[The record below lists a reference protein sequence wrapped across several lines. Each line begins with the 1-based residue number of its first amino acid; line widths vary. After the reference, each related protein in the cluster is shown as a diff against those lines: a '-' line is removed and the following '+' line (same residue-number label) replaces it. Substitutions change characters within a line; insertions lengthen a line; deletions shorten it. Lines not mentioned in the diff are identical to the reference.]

1 MCTVPELEK
10 LNEEYLDYQAL
21 TCDSIPQTVWDSALC
36 YEADESERTSFYR
49 MDITRGYLSEL
60 EIPGMNTK
68 RFCML
73 VKVAKVVLTI
83 PHSNAGEERVFS
95 MIRKIKRDD
104 RGRMN
109 LQGTLSSLLTVKM
122 NMPET
127 KECPCYLFDPPT
139 DVLQKSKKATSF
151 YNKQVCFNFRLTVL
165 NLIRASVDALC
176 RDEKGQISRDPRT
189 KRLLTR
195 RESLAKASKQASN
208 SAFAHL

>member
-21 TCDSIPQTVWDSALC
+21 THDSIPQTVWDSALC
-36 YEADESERTSFYR
+36 YEADDYNGRTSFYR
-49 MDITRGYLSEL
+49 MDIIWGYLSEL

-73 VKVAKVVLTI
+73 AKVAKVVLTI

-95 MIRKIKRDD
+95 MIRKIRRDD

-139 DVLQKSKKATSF
+139 
-151 YNKQVCFNFRLTVL
+151 
-165 NLIRASVDALC
+165 
-176 RDEKGQISRDPRT
+176 KG
-189 KRLLTR
+189 
-195 RESLAKASKQASN
+195 
-208 SAFAHL
+208 